1 MTRLHNLLLE
11 RSTSLTS
18 LILMWAKDIGEWN
31 LDLGR
36 SRYRIETLSV
46 FNIE

>member
-18 LILMWAKDIGEWN
+18 LILMWAEKIGEWN
-31 LDLGR
+31 LELWR
-36 SRYRIETLSV
+36 SRYRIETLGV